1 MNTDTHQD
9 QDTRG
14 CAQDG
19 FLDDVE
25 RAVAQKIETGHA
37 DETRYGFVAQIANAR
52 PPLDEAFQR
61 TLRARIMAEARRNT
75 RKKKRIMTTRPRLQV
90 ISLGRL
96 LLAGTL
102 AALLVLALARTFARI
117 PGVEPSAEA
126 PAPTAAPAPQLA
138 AGDVDALVS
147 QLNNEEIPAQTV
159 VVFPA
164 DHAATLAERTRH
176 PVVPLV
182 LGDDLSPMA
191 LQAALGAV
199 LPPSGLV
206 DVILVNQE
214 MTGLAR
220 QVRIMLEQRL
230 YRLDKAETFGAL
242 ERNRFVVGPE
252 DAPLEP
258 IGARFE
264 GGIEL
269 VAGGVLGD
277 LLPGEPLPLA
287 FDWRV
292 TQPVDDSPVMF
303 AHLVHSQGGL
313 VAQRD
318 AVPGNGLFPVESW
331 EPGELVRDQF
341 ALPLPPDLQAGEYE
355 LQIGI
360 YSPATGQRYNVVE
373 PEAGPYVVVQQ
384 LTVEE

>member
-1 MNTDTHQD
+1 
-9 QDTRG
+9 
-14 CAQDG
+14 
-19 FLDDVE
+19 V
-25 RAVAQKIETGHA
+25 
-37 DETRYGFVAQIANAR
+37 
-52 PPLDEAFQR
+52 
-61 TLRARIMAEARRNT
+61 
-75 RKKKRIMTTRPRLQV
+75 
-90 ISLGRL
+90 
-96 LLAGTL
+96 AGTL
-102 AALLVLALARTFARI
+102 AALLVLALARMFACI
-117 PGVEPSAEA
+117 PRVERGTKA
-126 PAPTAAPAPQLA
+126 PAPTARSAPQLT
-138 AGDVDALVS
+138 AGDVDALVNL
-147 QLNNEEIPAQTV
+147 LNNEDTPAQIV

-199 LPPSGLV
+199 LPPGGLI

-220 QVRIMLEQRL
+220 QVRITLEQRL
-230 YRLDKAETFGAL
+230 YRLDEAETFGAL

-287 FDWRV
+287 FDWRA
-292 TQPVDDSPVMF
+292 TQPVDDSLAMF

-331 EPGELVRDQF
+331 EPDELVRDQF
-341 ALPLPPDLQAGEYE
+341 ALPLPPELQAGEYE

-360 YSPATGQRYNVVE
+360 YNYTTGQRYSVVE

-384 LTVEE
+384 LTVEK